1 MLLRE
6 YIFAIIL
13 TTVFAVFILLK
24 LRKCMQAKR
33 INKLAKSI
41 YNEVKTNLADNPN
54 GLSESDILRKYLAYP
69 K

>member
-1 MLLRE
+1 
-6 YIFAIIL
+6 
-13 TTVFAVFILLK
+13 
-24 LRKCMQAKR
+24 MQAKR
-33 INKLAKSI
+33 ITKLAKSI